1 MKQVIIA
8 GFNGALAT
16 TITGVMDILSLTGVS
31 WQRIMCEEP
40 EPQFKVRVASSDGEA
55 IRCIN
60 HLEIGAHMSF
70 EQVMHEPNLR
80 DNVFAIIV
88 PTIGSAI
95 EHTLARNPEMIN
107 FLRWGSAQGLVI
119 AGNCTGNFFLAEA
132 GLLAGKRATTHWG
145 YKALFEARYPDIQL
159 RADQLITVDDNLYCA
174 GGGLAWFDLAIYI
187 IEKEFGYEWA
197 IQTAKAF
204 VIDYRRESQ
213 LSYGLS
219 RLAQRHT
226 DDLVAKIQCYFEDH
240 YNQTQALESVSE
252 KFNISKRTL
261 IRRFKAALNMTPYAY
276 LQQVRIEVSQKLLA
290 ETQLTPEQIVQ
301 KAGYEDIS
309 SFRRLFKQ
317 HTGLTLAEY
326 KQRFAKRL

>member
-31 WQRIMCEEP
+31 WQRIMGET
-40 EPQFKVRVASSDGEA
+40 PQPRFKVRVASSDGEA

-70 EQVMHEPNLR
+70 EQVMQEPSLR
-80 DNVFAIIV
+80 DNLFAIIV
-88 PTIGSAI
+88 PTIGSSI
-95 EHTLARNPEMIN
+95 EHTLARNPEMLD
-107 FLRWGSAQGLVI
+107 FLRWGAAQGLVI

-132 GLLAGKRATTHWG
+132 GLLVGKRATTHWG

-159 RADQLITVDDNLYCA
+159 RADQLITVDGNLYCA

-187 IEKEFGYEWA
+187 IEKEFGYDWA

-240 YNQTQALESVSE
+240 YNQAQALESVSE

-290 ETQLTPEQIVQ
+290 ETKLSPEQVVQ